1 MALVC
6 HLLEHSTIDVFFI
19 LVSVSIEVV
28 SEREGAFT
36 VTCTATGEF
45 SSSSLTGPGLGE
57 ALQLQAE
64 EIAGQNIYSVTSD
77 TLFGRSNGDTY
88 TCTTT
93 NDASSKVSSVVL
105 AGTIM
110 MLLQS
115 LIS

>member
-1 MALVC
+1 M
-6 HLLEHSTIDVFFI
+6 DVFFI

-45 SSSSLTGPGLGE
+45 STSSLTGPGLGD

-88 TCTTT
+88 TCTAT
-93 NDASSKVSSVVL
+93 NDVSSKVSSVVL
-105 AGTIM
+105 AGTYNM
-110 MLLQS
+110 KLLQS
-115 LIS
+115 LVS